1 MVMNRLFEWFIY
13 MVNEWFIWMVS
24 FYMVIEW
31 FIHIIYLDMFICMVT
46 DGLMVYRIDWIWY
59 VELTCHSIVNKWFIS
74 VVTKWFIASVDI
86 CRSSMDYHKWPGTR
100 DTKVKFLFFLLF
112 RYFFMVAEEHQ
123 TIQWLKPKQY
133 TNWNPHHLFHNA
145 QLK

>member
-1 MVMNRLFEWFIY
+1 MNRLFEWFIY

-31 FIHIIYLDMFICMVT
+31 FIHIIYLDMFICMVI

-59 VELTCHSIVNKWFIS
+59 VELTCHSIVNIWFIS

-86 CRSSMDYHKWPGTR
+86 CRSSMDYHKWTGTR
-100 DTKVKFLFFLLF
+100 DTKVQFLFLFIISLLF
-112 RYFFMVAEEHQ
+112 HGSRGTPNDPLTKTK
-123 TIQWLKPKQY
+123 TIY
-133 TNWNPHHLFHNA
+133 
-145 QLK
+145 QLKSSPLVPQCPT